1 MELIDLKFEK
11 LKLMVFHMKFKLLS
25 FSIVKMNSSKF
36 VFYIGVLS
44 FFMFATKT
52 ELQAQYW
59 DLKKINNDVGLSNS
73 AVTSIFTDSREYMW
87 FGTWDG
93 LNRYDGKQIKDF
105 IPDPTIKTSIG
116 NNIIREI
123 FEDKNN
129 SLWVVT
135 DKNINKYDHHTE
147 SFEVF
152 LNSDDFFFKRER
164 IIRSSISKDSTLWC
178 SIYDK
183 GIAHYSYEKNEFSQ
197 IEPINSNS
205 DILKKI
211 IGIKA
216 FSDQRLVLVTETGNL
231 ITLIKENQWIP
242 VRIDSLSTTTDV
254 IPSQH
259 WFIDI
264 SNKHLLF
271 MALEGGGLLY
281 VDLNTGILKKI
292 EVGNSNFNITEIN
305 KNKDDAF
312 LWLGTDSGKI
322 LRLFINKEI
331 SIENLDYLFP
341 ELISEKVKIL
351 KIFESQPNLLWIGTD
366 GNGIYEYNTKET
378 PFSSITKGDAAKG
391 ELSHNIVRAIYE
403 DPSGKI
409 IVGTRGGGLN
419 KFTKNLSSN
428 EIVTTE
434 NGLSNNAV
442 LAINRDKKNNYWI
455 GVDGEGIDFLES
467 ESGKILHFPDDFINN
482 VDLLFKS
489 VYSICIDSYEN
500 IWLGTSG
507 YGIIKLS
514 IEKIRSGKYRLKDY
528 EQFLS
533 TNSSENNLKSDIVY
547 SILEDRPNFLW
558 IGSRGGSVQL
568 LNTITKEFSTVNIEI
583 ERDVI
588 SLFKSKLHEELWVG
602 TSSGLYKMSLIDK
615 SLTFYN
621 ESNGLPNNTIHAVQE
636 DYSGNIWIST
646 NRGLSSWNRKSNKFR
661 NYNKNDGLAGNEYS
675 DGASFFGGHT
685 KRIYF
690 GGINGL
696 TIVESHKVNNSEIFP
711 RLTLQELKLFNNS
724 ITPGDDTNLL
734 KKHIDNTDTITFDS
748 HQNFFSIGYSA
759 LNYFNNENSE
769 YAYYLEGFDKSWNFV
784 GKERTAYFTNVPPG
798 EYTLKLKSSNQDG
811 IWNNEYRT
819 VHIIVTPPIWNTYWA
834 YIIYSIIIMI
844 LISLVYLFLK
854 RRNNI
859 KRQLYVA
866 QLEKRNNE
874 EINNYK
880 LSFFTNV
887 SHEFRTPLSLILFPA
902 SKLFDQKH
910 IYPELSSSF
919 DSIYNNA
926 NRLLKLIGELIEF
939 RKAESDQTNL
949 VVGNGKIFLFL
960 KQITSAFTSYAE
972 NHNISIS
979 FEHDPEDSAN
989 IWFDHDKLKTIMLN
1003 LISNAIKYN
1012 CPNGIVT
1019 VSITIDKEIAY
1030 IKVEDTGIG
1039 ISENLLDKIFQ
1050 RFFNLNIAD
1059 LPRMDSSNSSGIG
1072 LALTKSLV
1080 ESHKGT
1086 IQVSSKK
1093 GEGSVFHIQFPVDKE
1108 SYLGFLVDK
1117 LIDTDPL
1124 IIAQKIDAEFT
1135 NFKTI
1140 KNKTIVSTKEIESRY
1155 CLLIVDDNEQFRAII
1170 REMFITDYSIIE
1182 ADNGAQAIDII
1193 KEHSIDLIISDVLMP
1208 EINGYELCKKIKD
1221 DINTCHI
1228 PVILLT
1234 AMGEIENRIKG
1245 IDIGADSFIPK
1256 PFHPKHLI
1264 ARVEKLLK
1272 SKQNIRELLKN
1283 APWKLAENVNGLVQK
1298 DQIWLNRLEK
1308 FILENM
1314 NNSDLDSSLLI
1325 EEFAISKTQLY
1336 RKMKAVTDHT
1346 PHGFI
1351 KKYRLRK
1358 AADLLKNSDKT
1369 ISEITY
1375 ETGFNN
1381 RSYFYRSFK
1390 EEHDCSPSD
1399 FRNAAN

>member
-1 MELIDLKFEK
+1 MIFRSL
-11 LKLMVFHMKFKLLS
+11 
-25 FSIVKMNSSKF
+25 
-36 VFYIGVLS
+36 VLFS
-44 FFMFATKT
+44 FFMFATNT
-52 ELQAQYW
+52 LLQAQYW
-59 DLKKINNDVGLSNS
+59 HLKKINNDVGLSNS
-73 AVTSIFTDSREYMW
+73 AVTSIFVDSRDYMW

-93 LNRYDGKQIKDF
+93 LNRYDGKNIKNF
-105 IPDPTIKTSIG
+105 IPDPTIKTSID

-123 FEDKNN
+123 FEDKNKT
-129 SLWVVT
+129 LWIVT
-135 DKNINKYDHHTE
+135 DKNINKYNHHAE
-147 SFEVF
+147 SFEVY

-178 SIYDK
+178 SIYGA
-183 GIAHYSYEKNEFSQ
+183 GIAYYSHTTNEFIQ
-197 IEPINSNS
+197 IDPTNS
-205 DILKKI
+205 DRDSLKKI
-211 IGIKA
+211 IGLKA
-216 FSDQRLVLVTETGNL
+216 LSNQRLVLVTETGNL
-231 ITLIKENQWIP
+231 LTLIKENQWIP
-242 VRIDSLSTTTDV
+242 VRVDSLSTTTEV

-264 SNKHLLF
+264 HKERLLF

-281 VDLNTGILKKI
+281 VDLNTGISKKI
-292 EVGNSNFNITEIN
+292 EAGNSDFNITEIN
-305 KNKDDAF
+305 KSKDDTF
-312 LWLGTDSGKI
+312 LWLGTDNGKI
-322 LRLFINKEI
+322 LRLYFNNKI

-351 KIFESQPNLLWIGTD
+351 KIYESEPNLLWIGTD

-378 PFSSITKGDAAKG
+378 PFSAISKGDPIKG
-391 ELSHNIVRAIYE
+391 GLSHNIVRAIYE
-403 DPSGKI
+403 DPLGKI

-419 KFTKNLSSN
+419 KLGKDLSSN
-428 EIVTTE
+428 EIVTSE
-434 NGLSNNAV
+434 QGLSNNAV
-442 LAINRDKKNNYWI
+442 LAINRDKQNNYWI
-455 GVDGEGIDFLES
+455 GVDGEGIDFLEN
-467 ESGKILHFPDDFINN
+467 ESGKILHFPNDFINN

-489 VYSICIDSYEN
+489 VYSICIDSYGN

-507 YGIIKLS
+507 FGIIKLS
-514 IEKIRSGKYRLKDY
+514 IKKIRTGQYRLNDY

-533 TNSSENNLKSDIVY
+533 KTSTESYLKSNIVY
-547 SILEDRPNFLW
+547 SIVEDRPNFLW

-568 LNTITKEFSTVNIEI
+568 LNTITKEFSNANIQI
-583 ERDVI
+583 DRDVI

-621 ESNGLPNNTIHAVQE
+621 EASGLPNNAIHAVQE
-636 DYSGNIWIST
+636 DFSGNIWVST
-646 NRGLSSWNRKSNKFR
+646 NKGLSSWNRASNTFR
-661 NYNKNDGLAGNEYS
+661 NYNKNDGLVGNEYT
-675 DGASFFGGHT
+675 DGASFYGEST
-685 KRIYF
+685 KKIYF
-690 GGINGL
+690 GGIKGL
-696 TIVESHKVNNSEIFP
+696 TIVKSDKVNNSNVFP
-711 RLTLQELKLFNNS
+711 RLSLQELKLFNSS

-734 KKHIDNTDTITFDS
+734 KKHIDDTDTITFDNN
-748 HQNFFSIGYSA
+748 QNFFSIGYSA

-769 YAYYLEGFDKSWNFV
+769 YAHYLEGFDKGWNFV

-798 EYTLKLKSSNQDG
+798 DYTLKLKSSNQDG
-811 IWNNEYRT
+811 IWNDEYRT

-834 YIIYSIIIMI
+834 YFAYSVIALI
-844 LISLVYLFLK
+844 LLLLIYLFLK

-859 KRQLYVA
+859 RRQLYVA

-910 IYPELSSSF
+910 IYPELTSSF
-919 DSIYNNA
+919 ESIFDNA

-949 VVGNGKIFLFL
+949 VVGRGNIFLFL
-960 KQITSAFTSYAE
+960 EQITSAFTSYAKD
-972 NHNISIS
+972 HNISIS
-979 FEHDPEDSAN
+979 FEYDPNDSAHV
-989 IWFDHDKLKTIMLN
+989 WFDHDKLKTIMLN

-1012 CPNGIVT
+1012 SPNGIVT
-1019 VSITIDKEIAY
+1019 VSISIDKDVAY

-1050 RFFNLNIAD
+1050 RFFNLNIAE

-1086 IQVSSKK
+1086 IAVSSKK
-1093 GEGSVFHIQFPVDKE
+1093 GEGSVFHFKFPVDKG
-1108 SYLGFLVDK
+1108 SYSGFLVDK

-1124 IIAQKIDAEFT
+1124 IIEQKINAEFT
-1135 NFKTI
+1135 NFKTF
-1140 KNKTIVSTKEIESRY
+1140 KNKISVPKKEIGSRY
-1155 CLLIVDDNEQFRAII
+1155 SLLIVDDNEQFRTII
-1170 REMFITDYSIIE
+1170 REMFIADYSILE

-1208 EINGYELCKKIKD
+1208 ELNGYELCKKIKD

-1245 IDIGADSFIPK
+1245 IDIGADSYIPK
-1256 PFHPKHLI
+1256 PFHPKHLV

-1314 NNSDLDSSLLI
+1314 TNPDLDSSLLI

-1390 EEHDCSPSD
+1390 DEHNCSPSD
-1399 FRNAAN
+1399 FRNAIS